1 MTLFD
6 MSGKVAIIT
15 GSSRGI
21 GRAIAERMAE
31 HGAKVVI
38 SSRKQQVCD
47 EVAKAIND
55 KAGKQV
61 ALAIA
66 ANISTKDDL
75 KHLVEE
81 TNRVFGKIDTL
92 VCNAA
97 SNPYYGPQAG
107 ISDDQFRKI
116 LDNNIVANHWLISL
130 VVPQMI
136 ERREGSI
143 TIISSIGG
151 LKGSTVLGAYAIS
164 KAADMQ
170 LARNLA
176 CEYGK
181 HNIRVNCIAPS
192 LIKTDFTKPLCD
204 NPETLKASTA
214 RSPLLRIGE
223 PDEIAGAA
231 VFLASSAGTFMT
243 GQPFGMDG
251 GATISW
257 SRVRDAVQLSSRCSA
272 ERGPIVLKQDG
283 PGISSEPRRKWR
295 VARHRGH
302 AKSRLTPPSHKPGCA
317 AACVN

>member
-1 MTLFD
+1 MSLFD
-6 MSGKVAIIT
+6 LTGKVAVIT

-21 GRAIAERMAE
+21 GRAIAEHMAY
-31 HGAKVVI
+31 HCAKVVI
-38 SSRKQQVCD
+38 SARKQQVCD

-55 KAGKQV
+55 RPGRQV
-61 ALAIA
+61 ALAVA

-75 KHLVEE
+75 KNLTEE

-97 SNPYYGPQAG
+97 SNPYYGPQAR

-136 ERREGSI
+136 ERKDGSI

-181 HNIRVNCIAPS
+181 DNIRVNCIAPG
-192 LIKTDFTKPLCD
+192 LIKTDFARALWE
-204 NPETLKASTA
+204 NPEMLKASTA

-223 PDEIAGAA
+223 PDAMDGAA
-231 VFLASSAGTFMT
+231 ALLRAAGGRFQT
-243 GQPFGMDG
+243 GQTIVIDG
-251 GATISW
+251 GATIS
-257 SRVRDAVQLSSRCSA
+257 LGMFGC
-272 ERGPIVLKQDG
+272 LH
-283 PGISSEPRRKWR
+283 PRR
-295 VARHRGH
+295 A
-302 AKSRLTPPSHKPGCA
+302 
-317 AACVN
+317 